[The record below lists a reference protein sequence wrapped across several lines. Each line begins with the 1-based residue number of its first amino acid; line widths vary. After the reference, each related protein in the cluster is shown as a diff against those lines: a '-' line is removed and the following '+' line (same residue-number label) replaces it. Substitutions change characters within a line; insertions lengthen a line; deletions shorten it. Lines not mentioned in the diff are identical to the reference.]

1 MIHCLEKYVYNK
13 KNIFLQQSVT
23 MDCKLRD
30 YGLRGEHSHSRDT
43 LPVHTTLTTL
53 QQTLQLSHFD

>member
-43 LPVHTTLTTL
+43 LHTTLTTL

>member
-1 MIHCLEKYVYNK
+1 MFNNK

-30 YGLRGEHSHSRDT
+30 YGLRGEHSHSTDT
-43 LPVHTTLTTL
+43 LHTTLTTL
-53 QQTLQLSHFD
+53 PQMFQLSHFD